1 MKGVTTVVVLGLY
14 KAGYMP
20 FVVSEPQTP
29 EIRMNTRS
37 FSLSHS
43 LLGLHDMSLCIVIIS
58 C

>member
-29 EIRMNTRS
+29 EIRMNTRP
-37 FSLSHS
+37 FSLSYF
-43 LLGLHDMSLCIVIIS
+43 LLCLHDICHFA
-58 C
+58 